1 MRILCLVKMVPDVD
15 NLRYD
20 RERNILVRDASSLL
34 INPEDACAVA
44 VALALRQDSPDTEIE
59 VVSMAPRGAI
69 PHLEDLIRRGI
80 GRATLITDPLF
91 GGSDTWVTSNILARS
106 IQSIPYDL
114 IFTGTNSLDGGTAQ
128 VPAQIA
134 ELLGIPYLSN
144 INALKNP
151 TITDRTVM
159 VDVEE
164 EQSVLQFSVCLP
176 AILGFQ
182 YTTKRKLPYIR
193 FEALNRDVSSQLSII
208 GNDVLG
214 FSANEVGLKGSLTQ
228 VKRLDTDILYQKRAI
243 RVSADD
249 QGIETVYQF
258 LKQKGVLPC

>member
-1 MRILCLVKMVPDVD
+1 MKILCLVKIVPDVD

-20 RERNILVRDASSLL
+20 RERNILVRDNTSLL

-44 VALALRQDSPDTEIE
+44 VALALRQDVPDTEIE

-91 GGSDTWVTSNILARS
+91 GGSDTWVTSNILARY
-106 IQSIPYDL
+106 IQGVPFDL
-114 IFTGTNSLDGGTAQ
+114 IFSGTNSLDGGTAQ

-144 INALKNP
+144 INALKHP
-151 TITDRTVM
+151 IIADRTAEVE
-159 VDVEE
+159 VEE
-164 EQSVLQFSVCLP
+164 EQSVLRFSVHLP

-182 YTTKRKLPYIR
+182 YSPKRKLPYIR
-193 FEALNRDVSSQLSII
+193 FEDLNRDVSDQLSII

-214 FSANEVGLKGSLTQ
+214 FPPAEVGLKGSLTQ
-228 VKRLDTDILYQKRAI
+228 VKRLDTDILYQKQAI
-243 RVSADD
+243 TVSADE
-249 QGIETVYQF
+249 QGVETVYKF
-258 LKQKGVLPC
+258 LQQKGVLPC